1 MPRPQPRSL
10 ARLARDPGAWLL
22 ALLASVAVLP
32 GFLTG
37 AAAGP
42 GGRAASLL
50 AVATPAGDAGGTAAA
65 GSAADERRAWLLG
78 RQAAWWAAAD
88 RVAAEQVARGSGATA
103 AATTRAWV
111 VPAGADLTI
120 PPLVLRAY
128 RAAAGWASGFDPG
141 CRLSWSVLAGIGRIE
156 SNHGRYA
163 GAATR
168 FSVGGDVSPP
178 ILGPALDGRVGF
190 AAIADSD
197 GGRLDGDRIWDRAVG
212 PMQFLPSTW
221 RSLGRDGNGDRVAD
235 PGNLFDAA
243 VSAGAYLCLGGGGDL
258 SDPARLRQAVFGY
271 NHSWS
276 YVDTVL
282 GWATFYA
289 QRIGGGPGVLPPLSL
304 AATVPGPPVTTGPAA
319 TPAPTTHPTSTTTT
333 PPGTTPTTTP
343 AGTTPT
349 TTPPAGATPTTTP
362 PAGATTGPVSAT
374 TPVTTTNLAPTT
386 TLPCAPPT
394 TTTTLP
400 PGSTTTTTTT
410 TLPPGSTTT
419 TLPPCPTSTVGTSRP

>member
-1 MPRPQPRSL
+1 MPQPQPRSL
-10 ARLARDPGAWLL
+10 ARLARALGAWLL

-32 GFLTG
+32 GFVTD

-78 RQAAWWAAAD
+78 RQAAWRAAAD

-128 RAAAGWASGFDPG
+128 RTAAGWASGFDPG

-163 GAATR
+163 GAAAR

-243 VSAGAYLCLGGGGDL
+243 VSAAAYLCLGGGGDL
-258 SDPARLRQAVFGY
+258 SGPARLRQAVFGY

-289 QRIGGGPGVLPPLSL
+289 QRIGGGPGVLPPLPL
-304 AATVPGPPVTTGPAA
+304 ATTAPGPPVTTGPTA
-319 TPAPTTHPTSTTTT
+319 TPAPTTHPPSTTTT

-343 AGTTPT
+343 
-349 TTPPAGATPTTTP
+349 PAST
-362 PAGATTGPVSAT
+362 TTGPVSTT
-374 TPVTTTNLAPTT
+374 TPVTTTTLAPTT

-394 TTTTLP
+394 TTTLP
-400 PGSTTTTTTT
+400 PGSTTTTT
-410 TLPPGSTTT
+410 TTT